1 MAIDFTTLPVLSDER
16 LGAAVVGRN
25 DEFFALADNLLKA
38 EAPIF
43 VADRFT
49 KRGKWM
55 DGWET
60 RRRRTPGVDWCI
72 IRLGAAGLVRGIVV
86 DTAHFTGNFPKE
98 CWLEGSSVEG
108 YPSADELADADWMPL
123 GPKTSLSGDSK
134 HLVNVTQP
142 ARITHV
148 RLTISPDGGVAR
160 LRVHGEPVPDPR
172 DVWGMPLDLAALE
185 HGGVVTDCSDMYFS
199 HRHNLNLPT
208 SPTSMA
214 DGWETRRRRGPGN
227 DWVVVRLVQE
237 GVLRIAEV
245 DTRYFKG
252 NAPGSFSLEGRND
265 AGWHPLLGDTGLRP
279 HMRHRFRVPPHE
291 PVTSVRL
298 NIFPDGGVA
307 RLRLWGALSEQG
319 SEALGLRWLDALPQQ
334 HAEQELLAVCGSTR
348 WAREMAAGRAYPT
361 MAALQEAAS
370 TSWRALARE
379 DWLEAFAA
387 HPRLGERTDQQGRRA
402 GPWARQEQAGT
413 AGASSAVLADLEEG
427 NRAYEARFGH
437 VFLLCATG
445 VDAPQMLAALR
456 ERLTNDPEAELQ
468 VAAGEQE
475 KITDLRLRKLLT
487 P

>member
-1 MAIDFTTLPVLSDER
+1 
-16 LGAAVVGRN
+16 
-25 DEFFALADNLLKA
+25 
-38 EAPIF
+38 
-43 VADRFT
+43 
-49 KRGKWM
+49 
-55 DGWET
+55 
-60 RRRRTPGVDWCI
+60 
-72 IRLGAAGLVRGIVV
+72 
-86 DTAHFTGNFPKE
+86 
-98 CWLEGSSVEG
+98 
-108 YPSADELADADWMPL
+108 
-123 GPKTSLSGDSK
+123 
-134 HLVNVTQP
+134 
-142 ARITHV
+142 
-148 RLTISPDGGVAR
+148 
-160 LRVHGEPVPDPR
+160 
-172 DVWGMPLDLAALE
+172 MPLDLAALE

-227 DWVVVRLVQE
+227 DWVVVRLVE
-237 GVLRIAEV
+237 KGVLRIAEV

-279 HMRHRFRVPPHE
+279 HMRHRFRVPPHD

-307 RLRLWGALSEQG
+307 RLRLWGALSEEG
-319 SEALGLRWLDALPQQ
+319 SEALGLRWLDTLPQH

-348 WAREMAAGRAYPT
+348 WARELAAARTYPS
-361 MAALQEAAS
+361 MAALHEAAS
-370 TSWRALARE
+370 RTWRALSRE

-387 HPRLGERTDQQGRRA
+387 HPRLGERADKQGRRA
-402 GPWARQEQAGT
+402 GAWARQEQAGT
-413 AGASSAVLADLEEG
+413 AGADSAVLADLEEG

-456 ERLTNDPEAELQ
+456 DRLTNDAETELQ

-475 KITDLRLRKLLT
+475 KITELRLRKLLT

>member
-38 EAPIF
+38 EPPVF

-108 YPSADELADADWMPL
+108 YPSAEDLADADWMPL

-134 HLVNVTQP
+134 HLVSVSQP

-148 RLTISPDGGVAR
+148 RLTISPDGGIAR

-252 NAPGSFSLEGRND
+252 NAPGSFSLEGRSESAD
-265 AGWHPLLGDTGLRP
+265 WHPLLGDTGLRP
-279 HMRHRFRVPPHE
+279 HMRHRFRVPAHG
-291 PVTSVRL
+291 PVTHVRL

-307 RLRLWGALSEQG
+307 RLRLWGALSDEG
-319 SEALGLRWLDALPQQ
+319 SEALGLRWLDALPQH

-348 WAREMAAGRAYPT
+348 WARELAAARPYPSL
-361 MAALQEAAS
+361 AAMEEAAS
-370 TSWRALARE
+370 SVWRGLDRA

-387 HPRLGERTDQQGRRA
+387 HPRLGEGARG
-402 GPWARQEQAGT
+402 GGSWARQEQAGT
-413 AGASSAVLADLEEG
+413 AGADPDVLAALDDG
-427 NRAYEARFGH
+427 NRAYEAKFGH

-445 VDAPQMLAALR
+445 LSADEMLAALR
-456 ERLTNDPEAELQ
+456 TRRDNDPQSELA

-475 KITDLRLRKLLT
+475 KITALRLRKLLT

>member
-38 EAPIF
+38 EPPIF

-72 IRLGAAGLVRGIVV
+72 IRLGASGLVRGIVV

-98 CWLEGSSVEG
+98 CWLEGCSVDG
-108 YPSADELADADWMPL
+108 YPSAEELADAHWMPL
-123 GPKTSLSGDSK
+123 GPKTALTGDSK
-134 HLVNVTQP
+134 HLVNVSLP

-265 AGWHPLLGDTGLRP
+265 AGWHVLMGDTGLQA

-291 PVTSVRL
+291 PVTHVRL
-298 NIFPDGGVA
+298 NIFPDGGIA
-307 RLRLWGALSEQG
+307 RLRLWGALSEHG
-319 SEALGLRWLDALPQQ
+319 SESLGLRWLDALPQQ
-334 HAEQELLAVCGSTR
+334 QAEHELLTVCGSTR
-348 WAREMAAGRAYPT
+348 WAREVAAARSYPSL
-361 MAALQEAAS
+361 AALEDAA
-370 TSWRALARE
+370 TTVWRSLDRA

-387 HPRLGERTDQQGRRA
+387 HPRLGERVRSGA
-402 GPWARQEQAGT
+402 GAWARQEQAGT
-413 AGASSAVLADLEEG
+413 AGADSDVLAALADG
-427 NRAYEARFGH
+427 NRAYEAKFGH
-437 VFLLCATG
+437 VFLLRATG
-445 VDAPQMLAALR
+445 LDADEMLAALR
-456 ERLTNDPEAELQ
+456 SRRENDPETELT

-475 KITDLRLRKLLT
+475 KITALRLRKLLT